1 LYSRE
6 IKLSIFSQY
15 SGVFAQYF
23 VVEEE
28 AERRKVS
35 VYEVLKDAF
44 ECYVKEKEGSNVSL
58 EAIVKELQDLKRRV
72 EELEK
77 KVK

>member
-1 LYSRE
+1 MPRPGYKS
-6 IKLSIFSQY
+6 
-15 SGVFAQYF
+15 VYF
-23 VVEEE
+23 PDEELWRRIVEE

-58 EAIVKELQDLKRRV
+58 EVIVKELQDLKRRV

>member
-1 LYSRE
+1 MPRPGYKS
-6 IKLSIFSQY
+6 
-15 SGVFAQYF
+15 VYF
-23 VVEEE
+23 PDEELWRRIVDE
-28 AERRKVS
+28 AMKRKVS

-72 EELEK
+72 EELERRLK
-77 KVK
+77 

>member
-1 LYSRE
+1 MPRPGYKS
-6 IKLSIFSQY
+6 
-15 SGVFAQYF
+15 VYF
-23 VVEEE
+23 PDEELWKKIVDE

-35 VYEVLKDAF
+35 VYEVLRDAF
-44 ECYVKEKEGSNVSL
+44 ECYMKEKEGDKVSL
-58 EAIVKELQDLKRRV
+58 EEVIKEVQELKRRV

>member
-1 LYSRE
+1 MPRPGYKS
-6 IKLSIFSQY
+6 
-15 SGVFAQYF
+15 VYF
-23 VVEEE
+23 LDEELWRRIVEE

-72 EELEK
+72 EELERRLK
-77 KVK
+77 

>member
-1 LYSRE
+1 M
-6 IKLSIFSQY
+6 
-15 SGVFAQYF
+15 V
-23 VVEEE
+23 EE

-44 ECYVKEKEGSNVSL
+44 ECYVKEKEGVNVSL

-72 EELEK
+72 EGLEK

>member
-1 LYSRE
+1 MPRPGYKS
-6 IKLSIFSQY
+6 
-15 SGVFAQYF
+15 VYF
-23 VVEEE
+23 PDEELWKKIVEE

-44 ECYVKEKEGSNVSL
+44 ECYMKEKERSNVSF
-58 EAIVKELQDLKRRV
+58 EAIVRELQDLKRRV

>member
-1 LYSRE
+1 MPRPGYKS
-6 IKLSIFSQY
+6 
-15 SGVFAQYF
+15 VYF
-23 VVEEE
+23 PDEELWKKIVDE
-28 AERRKVS
+28 AEKRKVS

-44 ECYVKEKEGSNVSL
+44 ECYMKEKEGNGTSL
-58 EAIVKELQDLKRRV
+58 EEIVKELQELKRRV

>member
-1 LYSRE
+1 MPRPGYKS
-6 IKLSIFSQY
+6 
-15 SGVFAQYF
+15 VYF
-23 VVEEE
+23 PDEELWKKIVDE
-28 AERRKVS
+28 AEKRKVS

-44 ECYVKEKEGSNVSL
+44 ECYMKEKEGNKMSL
-58 EAIVKELQDLKRRV
+58 EEVVKEVQQLKRRV

>member
-1 LYSRE
+1 MPRPGYKS
-6 IKLSIFSQY
+6 
-15 SGVFAQYF
+15 VYF
-23 VVEEE
+23 PDEELWRRIVEE

>member
-1 LYSRE
+1 MPRPGYKS
-6 IKLSIFSQY
+6 
-15 SGVFAQYF
+15 VYF
-23 VVEEE
+23 PDEELWKRIVEE
-28 AERRKVS
+28 AGKRKVS

-72 EELEK
+72 EELERRLK
-77 KVK
+77 

>member
-1 LYSRE
+1 MPRPGYKS
-6 IKLSIFSQY
+6 
-15 SGVFAQYF
+15 VYF
-23 VVEEE
+23 PDEELWKKIVDE
-28 AERRKVS
+28 AEKRKVS

-44 ECYVKEKEGSNVSL
+44 NCYIREKEGNKVSM
-58 EAIVKELQDLKRRV
+58 EEIVKELQELKKRV

>member
-1 LYSRE
+1 
-6 IKLSIFSQY
+6 
-15 SGVFAQYF
+15 

>member
-1 LYSRE
+1 MRRVPY
-6 IKLSIFSQY
+6 
-15 SGVFAQYF
+15 
-23 VVEEE
+23 EELWKRKVDE
-28 AERRKVS
+28 TMKRKVS
-35 VYEVLKDAF
+35 VYEMLKDAF

-77 KVK
+77 KVR

>member
-1 LYSRE
+1 MPRPGYKS
-6 IKLSIFSQY
+6 
-15 SGVFAQYF
+15 VYF
-23 VVEEE
+23 PDEELWRRIVEE

-58 EAIVKELQDLKRRV
+58 EAIVKELQDLKMRV
-72 EELEK
+72 EELERRLK
-77 KVK
+77 

>member
-1 LYSRE
+1 MPRPGYKS
-6 IKLSIFSQY
+6 
-15 SGVFAQYF
+15 VYF
-23 VVEEE
+23 PDEELWKKIVDE
-28 AERRKVS
+28 AEKRKVS

-44 ECYVKEKEGSNVSL
+44 ECYMKEKEGNRMSL
-58 EAIVKELQDLKRRV
+58 EEIIKEVQELKRRV

>member
-1 LYSRE
+1 MPRPGYKS
-6 IKLSIFSQY
+6 
-15 SGVFAQYF
+15 VYF
-23 VVEEE
+23 PDDELWKKIVDE
-28 AERRKVS
+28 AEKRKVS

-44 ECYVKEKEGSNVSL
+44 ECYMKEKEGNKMSL
-58 EAIVKELQDLKRRV
+58 EEVVKELQQLKKRV

>member
-1 LYSRE
+1 MPRPGYKS
-6 IKLSIFSQY
+6 
-15 SGVFAQYF
+15 VYF
-23 VVEEE
+23 PDDELWKKIVDE
-28 AERRKVS
+28 AEKRKVS

-44 ECYVKEKEGSNVSL
+44 ECYMKEKEGNKMSL
-58 EAIVKELQDLKRRV
+58 EEVVKEVQELKRRV

>member
-1 LYSRE
+1 MPRPGYKS
-6 IKLSIFSQY
+6 
-15 SGVFAQYF
+15 VYF
-23 VVEEE
+23 PDEELWRRIVEE

-72 EELEK
+72 EELERRLK
-77 KVK
+77 

>member
-1 LYSRE
+1 
-6 IKLSIFSQY
+6 
-15 SGVFAQYF
+15 
-23 VVEEE
+23 VVEE

-72 EELEK
+72 KELEK

>member
-1 LYSRE
+1 M
-6 IKLSIFSQY
+6 
-15 SGVFAQYF
+15 YF
-23 VVEEE
+23 PDEELWRRIVEE

-44 ECYVKEKEGSNVSL
+44 ECYMKEKEGSNVSL

-72 EELEK
+72 EELERRLK
-77 KVK
+77 

>member
-1 LYSRE
+1 MPRPGYKS
-6 IKLSIFSQY
+6 
-15 SGVFAQYF
+15 VYF
-23 VVEEE
+23 PDEELWKRIVDE
-28 AERRKVS
+28 AMKRKVS

-72 EELEK
+72 EELERRLK
-77 KVK
+77 

>member
-1 LYSRE
+1 MPRPGYKS
-6 IKLSIFSQY
+6 
-15 SGVFAQYF
+15 VYF
-23 VVEEE
+23 PDEELWRRIVEE

-44 ECYVKEKEGSNVSL
+44 ECYMKEKEGSNVSL

-72 EELEK
+72 EELERRLK
-77 KVK
+77 

>member
-1 LYSRE
+1 MPR
-6 IKLSIFSQY
+6 
-15 SGVFAQYF
+15 SGYKSVYF
-23 VVEEE
+23 PDEELWRRIVEE

>member
-1 LYSRE
+1 MPRPGYKS
-6 IKLSIFSQY
+6 
-15 SGVFAQYF
+15 VYF
-23 VVEEE
+23 PDDELWKKIVDE
-28 AERRKVS
+28 AEKRKVS

-44 ECYVKEKEGSNVSL
+44 ECYMKEKEGNKISREEV
-58 EAIVKELQDLKRRV
+58 VKELQELKRRV

>member
-1 LYSRE
+1 MPRPGYKS
-6 IKLSIFSQY
+6 
-15 SGVFAQYF
+15 VYF
-23 VVEEE
+23 PDEELWKKIVDE
-28 AERRKVS
+28 AEKRKVS

-44 ECYVKEKEGSNVSL
+44 ECYMKEKEVNRTSL
-58 EAIVKELQDLKRRV
+58 EEIVKELQELKRRV

>member
-1 LYSRE
+1 MPRPGYKS
-6 IKLSIFSQY
+6 
-15 SGVFAQYF
+15 VYF
-23 VVEEE
+23 PDDELWKKIVDE
-28 AERRKVS
+28 AEKRKVS

-44 ECYVKEKEGSNVSL
+44 ECYMKEKEGNKISIEEV
-58 EAIVKELQDLKRRV
+58 VKELQELKRRV

>member
-1 LYSRE
+1 
-6 IKLSIFSQY
+6 
-15 SGVFAQYF
+15 

-44 ECYVKEKEGSNVSL
+44 EYYVKEKERSNVSL
-58 EAIVKELQDLKRRV
+58 EVIVKELQDLRRRV

>member
-1 LYSRE
+1 
-6 IKLSIFSQY
+6 
-15 SGVFAQYF
+15 

-44 ECYVKEKEGSNVSL
+44 EYYVKEKEGSNVSL
-58 EAIVKELQDLKRRV
+58 EVIVKELQDLRRRV

>member
-1 LYSRE
+1 MPRPGYKS
-6 IKLSIFSQY
+6 
-15 SGVFAQYF
+15 VYF
-23 VVEEE
+23 PDEELWKKIVDE
-28 AERRKVS
+28 AEKRKVS

-44 ECYVKEKEGSNVSL
+44 ECYMKKKEGNKMSIEEV
-58 EAIVKELQDLKRRV
+58 AKELQELKRRV

>member
-1 LYSRE
+1 M
-6 IKLSIFSQY
+6 
-15 SGVFAQYF
+15 
-23 VVEEE
+23 EEE

-58 EAIVKELQDLKRRV
+58 EAIEKELQDLKRRV
-72 EELEK
+72 EELERRLK
-77 KVK
+77 

>member
-1 LYSRE
+1 MPRPGYKS
-6 IKLSIFSQY
+6 
-15 SGVFAQYF
+15 VYF
-23 VVEEE
+23 PDEELWKKIVDE
-28 AERRKVS
+28 AEKRKVS

-44 ECYVKEKEGSNVSL
+44 ECYMKEKEGSKVSL
-58 EAIVKELQDLKRRV
+58 EEIVKELQELKRRV